1 MSSLSD
7 FHEVTLSRYT
17 KLVSDVSKTK
27 KQINEEIIMLQ
38 DKKIVNVSAKQ
49 YIKLNKIL
57 KILQAELDYTIFTL
71 QVINTIQK

>member
-7 FHEVTLSRYT
+7 FHEVTLARYT

-27 KQINEEIIMLQ
+27 KQLNKEIIMLQ
-38 DKKIVNVSAKQ
+38 DKKLVNVSAKQ